1 MKGGAIPRYFSRPI
15 KKVLNLRELEEAKL
29 TCDFL
34 YEASVINANKD
45 LTSETSLG
53 EALKNIDFVLTDF
66 FRVQSDLNKKIYFLR
81 TLKNKL
87 EKVKR

>member
-1 MKGGAIPRYFSRPI
+1 MNPIPRYHTKHIR
-15 KKVLNLRELEEAKL
+15 KVLSLSELEEAKL

-34 YEASVINANKD
+34 YEASVINESKG
-45 LTSETSLG
+45 LTAETSLS

-81 TLKNKL
+81 RLQRKL
-87 EKVKR
+87 RDIRR